1 MSIPNKIPIA
11 VYSIRDGLSLRE
23 VRQRITNIDL
33 NRIQPG
39 CLCGLVGEYQLVY
52 VFKFGALV
60 LVNIPDEEHDKYI
73 ADFGLEGWEKS
84 QLETEEF
91 AEDDCNV
98 EFQAGELKVR
108 FNTVVLPEWNIE
120 MLYIVALVMAQSGSL
135 ELIERDVES
144 VLNNSQQLSS
154 SLRSNSWFK
163 FRRKDLLNILAD
175 ILETRHAIVGQLR
188 LFSEPESTWT
198 NESCDKLYRNLFEHF
213 DIKDRANLVEK
224 TLAISADTGELQLE
238 LLHTWRAEL
247 MELVIIG
254 LILFEVVQALIGV
267 IK

>member
-1 MSIPNKIPIA
+1 MIPNKVSVV
-11 VYSIRDGLSLRE
+11 VYSMRDGLSLRDI
-23 VRQRITNIDL
+23 RHRISHIEL

-39 CLCGLVGEYQLVY
+39 CLCGKIGEYQLVFL
-52 VFKFGALV
+52 FKLGGLV
-60 LVNIPDEEHDKYI
+60 LINIPDEEHDKYL
-73 ADFGLEGWEKS
+73 ADFGFEGSEKS

-91 AEDDCNV
+91 AEDDCSI

-108 FNTVVLPEWNIE
+108 FNTVVLPEWNID

-144 VLNNSQQLSS
+144 VLKNSEALSS
-154 SLRSNSWFK
+154 SLRSNSWFQ
-163 FRRKDLLNILAD
+163 FRRRDLLNILAD

-198 NESCDKLYRNLFEHF
+198 NEACDKLYRNLFDHF

-238 LLHTWRAEL
+238 LLHTWRSEL
-247 MELVIIG
+247 MELVIIA
-254 LILFEVVQALIGV
+254 LIMFEVVQALLGV